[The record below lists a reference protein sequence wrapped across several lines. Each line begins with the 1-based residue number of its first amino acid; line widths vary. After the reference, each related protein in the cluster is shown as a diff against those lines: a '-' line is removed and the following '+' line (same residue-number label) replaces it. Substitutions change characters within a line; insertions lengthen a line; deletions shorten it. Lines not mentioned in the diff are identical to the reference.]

1 MSATEPAA
9 QFNIHEAKTHLPGL
23 VERAAA
29 GEEIII
35 SKAGQ
40 PMARLGPVPKTPTP
54 RKPGRWRGRVVVHD
68 DFDELP
74 PEIAAAFRG
83 GAAGGL
89 TLLTSDTRISRYAV
103 TVLSGS

>member
-1 MSATEPAA
+1 MATEPAH
-9 QFNIHEAKTHLPGL
+9 QFNIHEAKTHLSRL

-40 PMARLGPVPKTPTP
+40 PMARLGPIPKAATP
-54 RKPGRWRGRVVVHD
+54 RKPGRWRGRVVIHE

-74 PEIAAAFRG
+74 ADIAAAFRG
-83 GAAGGL
+83 DR
-89 TLLTSDTRISRYAV
+89 S
-103 TVLSGS
+103 

>member
-1 MSATEPAA
+1 MAATERDV
-9 QFNIHEAKTHLPGL
+9 QFNIHEAKTHLSRL

-35 SKAGQ
+35 SKAGR
-40 PMARLGPVPKTPTP
+40 PMARLGPLPRDVTP
-54 RKPGRWRGRVVVHD
+54 REPGRWRGRVVIHD

-83 GAAGGL
+83 E
-89 TLLTSDTRISRYAV
+89 
-103 TVLSGS
+103 GS